1 MPMKPINRI
10 DLKEKAK
17 VAFKANYS
25 ASVVAALVLVA
36 VTTAFVGSNVNVDIN
51 NADADVSAAV
61 AGTGAVLA
69 LVFSLLNVFV
79 FNPLKVGGYLFFKK
93 NNQEKADLNE
103 LIYAFKNNYANSLV
117 TILLTDVFTFL
128 WTLLFI
134 VPGIVKSY
142 SYAMV
147 PFLIADHPDLQP
159 MEVIKKSQQ
168 MMDGY
173 KWQAFVLDLSFL
185 GWQIL
190 SILTLGIL
198 GIFYVNPYYYQT
210 KAGLYEFLKDQ
221 EVVKEFDETVKELEE
236 AVEES
241 VNA

>member
-1 MPMKPINRI
+1 MPMKPIDRI

-36 VTTAFVGSNVNVDIN
+36 VTTAIVGSNVNVNIN
-51 NADADVSAAV
+51 NADTDVSAAV
-61 AGTGAVLA
+61 AGAGAGLA

-79 FNPLKVGGYLFFKK
+79 FNPLKVGGYYFFKK
-93 NNQEKADLNE
+93 NNHEKAEVNE
-103 LIYAFKNNYANSLV
+103 LISAFKSNYANSMV
-117 TILLTDVFTFL
+117 TTLLTDVFTLL

-221 EVVKEFDETVKELEE
+221 EVVREFDETVKDLEE

>member
-1 MPMKPINRI
+1 MPINRI

-25 ASVVAALVLVA
+25 SSVVAALVLTALTA
-36 VTTAFVGSNVNVDIN
+36 VLVGTNVNVDVN
-51 NADADVSAAV
+51 NADVNVSTAI
-61 AGTGAVLA
+61 AGTTTVIA

-79 FNPLKVGGYLFFKK
+79 FNPLKVGGYSFFKK
-93 NNQEKADLNE
+93 NNQEKAELGE
-103 LIYAFKNNYANSLV
+103 LISAFKSNYANSMV
-117 TILLTDVFTFL
+117 TTLLTDVFTFL

-147 PFLIADHPDLQP
+147 PFLIADNPDLQP
-159 MEVIKKSQQ
+159 MDVIKKSKQ

-185 GWQIL
+185 GWEIL
-190 SILTLGIL
+190 SMLTVGIL
-198 GIFYVNPYYYQT
+198 GLFYVNPYYYQT
-210 KAGLYEFLKDQ
+210 KAGLYEFLKSQ
-221 EVVKEFDETVKELEE
+221 EEIKEFQDTVI
-236 AVEES
+236 A
-241 VNA
+241 

>member
-1 MPMKPINRI
+1 MPINRI

-25 ASVVAALVLVA
+25 SSVIAALVLTVL
-36 VTTAFVGSNVNVDIN
+36 TAALVGTNVNVDLN
-51 NADADVSAAV
+51 NADADVSATI
-61 AGTGAVLA
+61 AGAGSVIA
-69 LVFSLLNVFV
+69 LVFSLINVFV

-93 NNQEKADLNE
+93 NSQEKADLNE

-117 TILLTDVFTFL
+117 TTLLTDVFTFL

-134 VPGIVKSY
+134 IPGIVKSY

-147 PFLIADHPDLQP
+147 PFLIADNPDLQP
-159 MEVIKKSQQ
+159 MEVIKKSKQ

-185 GWQIL
+185 GWEIL
-190 SILTLGIL
+190 SLLTVGIL
-198 GIFYVNPYYYQT
+198 GLFYVNPYYYQT

-221 EVVKEFDETVKELEE
+221 EEMKDFQEFQEPVMD
-236 AVEES
+236 
-241 VNA
+241 

>member
-1 MPMKPINRI
+1 MPMKPIDRI

-36 VTTAFVGSNVNVDIN
+36 VTTAIVGSNVNVDIN

>member
-1 MPMKPINRI
+1 MPINRI

-25 ASVVAALVLVA
+25 SSVVAALVLTVL
-36 VTTAFVGSNVNVDIN
+36 TAALVGTNVNVDLN
-51 NADADVSAAV
+51 NADADVSATV
-61 AGTGAVLA
+61 AGAGTVIA
-69 LVFSLLNVFV
+69 LVFSLINVFV

-93 NNQEKADLNE
+93 NSQEKADLNE

-117 TILLTDVFTFL
+117 TTLLTDVFTFL

-134 VPGIVKSY
+134 IPGIVKSY

-147 PFLIADHPDLQP
+147 PFLIADNPDLQP
-159 MEVIKKSQQ
+159 MDVIKKSKQ

-185 GWQIL
+185 GWEIL
-190 SILTLGIL
+190 SLLTVGIL
-198 GIFYVNPYYYQT
+198 GLFYVNPYYYQT
-210 KAGLYEFLKDQ
+210 KAGLYEFLKSQ
-221 EVVKEFDETVKELEE
+221 EEMKDFQDFQEPVMD
-236 AVEES
+236 
-241 VNA
+241 

>member
-36 VTTAFVGSNVNVDIN
+36 VTTAIVGSNVNVDIN